1 MGAMRACCNGVGVGE
16 DHEWGHRDQV
26 DAKVE
31 LASEELLGDKMISEA
46 SRSTSAGLAQ
56 GIDRAR

>member
-1 MGAMRACCNGVGVGE
+1 MRACCNGVGVGE

-46 SRSTSAGLAQ
+46 SRSTSVGLAQ
-56 GIDRAR
+56 GIDRAQ